1 MGNRPA
7 IYWILV
13 LIGVAAMAAAFAL
26 RGSTDPR
33 THSLVEGLR
42 YSGVV
47 IVFIAVIFFRGKAK
61 PTPPMPR
68 D

>member
-1 MGNRPA
+1 MGKRPA

-13 LIGVAAMAAAFAL
+13 LIGVAAMATAFVM
-26 RGSTDPR
+26 RGSADPH

-47 IVFIAVIFFRGKAK
+47 LVFIAIIFFRGKAT